1 MTIFC
6 SNSLLATLL
15 KSLMSPVCLSE
26 ELGRNWLERPP
37 MLLILSA
44 VKGAKEAAAAA
55 VVVEDRSHDG
65 RGRWPYYC

>member
-1 MTIFC
+1 
-6 SNSLLATLL
+6 
-15 KSLMSPVCLSE
+15 MSPVCLSE